1 MFLDDELLEMCRAAD
16 CSEPDNIQQL
26 NVDLCDKCKNYY
38 KAKILPN
45 MPKKDVKA
53 ILDKTFNLWDSFTR
67 MAIKEGGRMAL
78 LGEMFSK
85 YTFKKQLLSNDEI
98 ARIYGSL

>member
-1 MFLDDELLEMCRAAD
+1 MFLDDELLEMCSVAD
-16 CSEPDNIQQL
+16 CSEADNIQQL
-26 NVDLCDKCKNYY
+26 NVDLCRKCEAYY
-38 KAKILPN
+38 KSKIVPN
-45 MPKKDVKA
+45 MPKKDVKVV
-53 ILDKTFNLWDSFTR
+53 LDKTFNLWDSFTR

-85 YTFKKQLLSNDEI
+85 YTFKQQFLSHDEM